1 MADIIIYGP
10 SASTYVRTARLA
22 CAEKGISHTLEPIDI
37 GSESHAKLHPFKKF
51 PAMRHGDFMLYES
64 GAIGRYVDRAFAGPA
79 LQPKDI
85 KELARMDQWMSAAS
99 DYCYQAMIREIV
111 IQRLVVPMRGG
122 KTDEAMVKAA
132 WPKTEYQLGVIE
144 QALAKSQYLAG
155 GALSLADLMLLPI
168 ISSVRRQPEGAPL
181 VAKHTALS
189 AWFDRMAARP
199 SFGATMPEM
208 PKAA

>member
-1 MADIIIYGP
+1 MADVAIYGP

-22 CAEKGISHTLEPIDI
+22 CAEKGITHTLEPIDI
-37 GSESHAKLHPFKKF
+37 GSDSHAKLHPFRKF
-51 PAMRHGDFMLYES
+51 PVMRHGEFMLYES

-85 KELARMDQWMSAAS
+85 KELARMDQWVSAVS

-111 IQRLVVPMRGG
+111 IQRVLVPMRGG

-132 WPKTEYQLGVIE
+132 WPKVEYQMSVLE
-144 QALAKSQYLAG
+144 QALGKSQFLAG
-155 GALSLADLMLLPI
+155 NALSLADLMLVPI
-168 ISSVRRQPEGAPL
+168 LFYVKMQPEGGPL
-181 VAKHTALS
+181 VAKNKAVG

>member
-1 MADIIIYGP
+1 MADVVIYGP

-22 CAEKGISHTLEPIDI
+22 CAEKGITHTLEPVEI
-37 GSESHAKLHPFKKF
+37 GSEAHAKLHPFRKI
-51 PAMRHGDFMLYES
+51 PVMRHGDFMLYES
-64 GAIGRYVDRAFAGPA
+64 GAIARYVDRTFPGPA
-79 LQPKDI
+79 LQPKDT
-85 KELARMDQWMSAAS
+85 KELARMDQWMSAVS

-111 IQRLVVPMRGG
+111 IQRVLVPMRGG
-122 KTDEAMVKAA
+122 KPDEAMIKAA
-132 WPKTEYQLGVIE
+132 WPKVEYQMSVLD
-144 QALAKSQYLAG
+144 QALGKSQYLAG

-168 ISSVRRQPEGAPL
+168 VFYVKVQPEGGPL
-181 VAKHTALS
+181 LAKNKAVS